1 MIKRLLKITGICV
14 AVLLLILFLAPFLF
28 KGKIVQIV
36 KKQIN
41 DRLTAKVDFTDVDLS
56 FFRHFPRVSLGL
68 TDLRVTGT
76 GVFEGDTLAA
86 VKSIDVAVDFM
97 SVIKGSNITIHSIQL
112 DEPRIHLIVTR
123 DGQANYLIT
132 KPGPPAG
139 SGAAEGGG
147 GSVQMKLQR
156 YTIRD
161 GYLSYDDAG
170 GNIHTEVAHLDH
182 SGSGDFTADLFT
194 LSTDTKAA
202 AVSFS
207 YGGVPYLNNNT
218 VSVGADIQ
226 VDAKA
231 MKFGW
236 RTDGVTVNALQLSSD
251 GSFQLVNDSVYA
263 MDIRFKMPSAEFKN
277 LLSLVPALYLKDF
290 GAIKTSGQAAFEGSV
305 KGTYSPTQIP
315 AYHVKMD
322 VKDGF
327 FQYPDLPQAVRNI
340 NLQLQVDNPDGVTD
354 HTVVDLRQG
363 HLEMADAPFDFRLLL
378 KNPLTSRYI
387 DAAAKGKLDL
397 SRMTQLVKL
406 EAGTLLSGVVDADV
420 QARGSVT
427 AAQKQQLEGFF
438 AAGTIALADL
448 GYRSKAYPDGVEIHK
463 ALLRWNPNNVTLS
476 ELSGKLQQTNFSAT
490 GSLSN
495 LLGYMLKSGTLG
507 GVLTVKADKIDLN
520 KWMPVD
526 TATVGGGAL
535 GSAGGATAASGSTAA
550 SGAGGGSGAGSGSAG
565 GSGSPSGSGGVPGA
579 NGQGGVAGVFV
590 VPANIDFTLN
600 AAVDQVH
607 YDKTDYNKVK
617 GVLLVR
623 DEKVTLKDVRMQALD
638 GTIAMS
644 GSYSTKENK
653 KNPEIG
659 FSYDVQKLDVQKTF
673 NAFNTV
679 QKLAPIGKFI
689 SGTLNSSLSVK
700 GNLGKDLK
708 PEVNSLTGGGT
719 LEILQGLLGHF
730 APLDKISSTLN
741 VSELKE
747 VALQDI
753 KNSFEFANGKV
764 LVKPFHIKVKDIDMQ
779 IGGMHGVDQSINY
792 AINMKLPR
800 SLLGGQGNALVNNL
814 ASQAASRGVNIN
826 PGETVNLDL
835 KLGGTLTNPQLKT
848 DWKGAAGNMADAL
861 KQQAM
866 SFAQAKADSA
876 KRVVKDTVAAVKNQ
890 ALGAA
895 KDELAK
901 RLAGGGDSAKAAAP
915 GGSAAPAAD
924 AGKKAA
930 EAGKGLLKGLFGKKK
945 DTTAH

>member
-1 MIKRLLKITGICV
+1 MKSILKITGIGV
-14 AVLLLILFLAPFLF
+14 AVLLLILFFAPFLF
-28 KGKIVQIV
+28 KGKIVSLV

-41 DRLTAKVDFTDVDLS
+41 DRLTAKVDFADLDLS
-56 FFRHFPRVSLGL
+56 FFRHFPRVSLAL
-68 TDLRVTGT
+68 SDLRVTGI
-76 GVFEGDTLAA
+76 GLFKGDTLAF
-86 VKSIDVAVDFM
+86 VKGIDVAVDFF
-97 SVIKGSNITIHSIQL
+97 SVIKGSDLTVHSISL

-132 KPGPPAG
+132 KPGPAAG
-139 SGAAEGGG
+139 TGAAGGG
-147 GSVQMKLQR
+147 GGAFRLQLQR
-156 YTIRD
+156 YSIRD
-161 GYLSYDDAG
+161 GYLSYDDEG
-170 GNIHTEVAHLDH
+170 GGIHTSIGHLDH

-194 LSTDTKAA
+194 LSTDTRAG

-207 YGGVPYLNNNT
+207 YGGVPYLNNNS
-218 VSVGADIQ
+218 VSIGAELQ
-226 VDAKA
+226 VDARA
-231 MKFGW
+231 MKFSW
-236 RTDGVTVNALQLSSD
+236 QTDKVSVNALQLTTD
-251 GSFQLVNDSVYA
+251 GSFQLVNDSTYG
-263 MDIRFKMPSAEFKN
+263 MDVRFKMPSAEFKN
-277 LLSLVPALYLKDF
+277 LLSMVPSLYMKDF
-290 GAIKTSGQAAFEGSV
+290 GAIKTSGQAAFEGSL
-305 KGTYSPTQIP
+305 KGVYGPARIP
-315 AYHVKMD
+315 AYHVRMD

-354 HTVVDLRQG
+354 HTVVDVRQG
-363 HLEMADAPFDFRLLL
+363 HLEMAGTPFDFRLLL
-378 KNPLTSRYI
+378 KNPMTSRYI

-397 SRMTQLVKL
+397 SRVAQFVKL

-420 QARGSVT
+420 QVRGSVA
-427 AAQKQQLEGFF
+427 AAQKQQLDGFF

-448 GYRSKAYPDGVEIHK
+448 AYRSKGYPEGVEIRK
-463 ALLRWNPNNVTLS
+463 ALLRWNPRDVTLS
-476 ELSGKLQQTNFSAT
+476 DLNGRLQGANFSAA

-495 LLGYMLKSGTLG
+495 LLGYALKSGVLG
-507 GVLTVKADKIDLN
+507 GTLTVKADKVDLN
-520 KWMPVD
+520 KWVPVD
-526 TATVGGGAL
+526 SATGSGGA
-535 GSAGGATAASGSTAA
+535 GSGGVGSGATAASGSAGA
-550 SGAGGGSGAGSGSAG
+550 GAGGSSTGAGQPAGSGGSAG
-565 GSGSPSGSGGVPGA
+565 SG
-579 NGQGGVAGVFV
+579 AGVFV

-607 YDKTDYNKVK
+607 YDKTDYNKVT
-617 GVLLVR
+617 GVLLVK
-623 DEKVTLKDVRMQALD
+623 DETVTLKDVRMQALD
-638 GTIAMS
+638 GTISMN

-653 KNPEIG
+653 RNPAIS

-689 SGTLNSSLSVK
+689 SGTLSSKLTVK

-753 KNSFEFANGKV
+753 KNSFEFANGRV
-764 LVKPFHIKVKDIDMQ
+764 LVKPFHVKVKDIDMQ
-779 IGGMHGVDQSINY
+779 VGGMHGIDQSMDY

-800 SLLGGQGNALVNNL
+800 SLLSGQGNALIGNL

-848 DWKGAAGNMADAL
+848 DLKGAAGNMADAV

-866 SFAQAKADSA
+866 SFAQAKADSG
-876 KRVVKDTVAAVKNQ
+876 KRVVKDTVASLKAQ

-901 RLAGGGDSAKAAAP
+901 RLAGGADSGKGAEAAS
-915 GGSAAPAAD
+915 GAPAAD
-924 AGKKAA
+924 MGKKAA
-930 EAGKGLLKGLFGKKK
+930 EAGKGLIKGLFGKKK
-945 DTTAH
+945 DSVGH

>member
-1 MIKRLLKITGICV
+1 MIKRLLKITGIGL

-36 KKQIN
+36 KNQIN
-41 DRLTAKVDFTDVDLS
+41 DRLTAKVDFADLNLS
-56 FFRHFPRVSLGL
+56 FFRHFPRVSLAL
-68 TDLRVTGT
+68 SDLRVTGT

-86 VKSIDVAVDFM
+86 VKGVDVAVDLM
-97 SVIKGSNITIHSIQL
+97 SVIRGSNMKIYSILL
-112 DEPRIHLIVTR
+112 DQPRIHLIVTR
-123 DGQANYLIT
+123 DGRANYLIT
-132 KPGPPAG
+132 KPDTGGKTGP
-139 SGAAEGGG
+139 AEGGG
-147 GSVQMKLQR
+147 GAFQMKLQH

-161 GYLSYDDAG
+161 GSLSYDDG
-170 GNIHTEVAHLDH
+170 GGDMHMQVAHLDH

-218 VSVGADIQ
+218 VSIGADIQ

-236 RTDGVTVNALQLSSD
+236 RTDGVAINALRLSSD
-251 GSFQLVNDSVYA
+251 GSFQLVNDSTYA

-290 GAIKTSGQAAFEGSV
+290 GAIKTRGQAAFEGSV
-305 KGTYSPTQIP
+305 KGRYCPSQIP
-315 AYHVKMD
+315 AYHVRMEM
-322 VKDGF
+322 KDGF
-327 FQYPDLPQAVRNI
+327 FQYPDLPQAVQNI
-340 NLQLQVDNPDGVTD
+340 NLQLQVDNPDGIAD

-363 HLEMADAPFDFRLLL
+363 HLEMAGAPFDFRLLL
-378 KNPLTSRYI
+378 KNPLTNRWV
-387 DAAAKGKLDL
+387 DAAAKGRLDL
-397 SRMTQLVKL
+397 SRVTQFVKL

-420 QARGSVT
+420 QVRGSVA

-463 ALLRWNPNNVTLS
+463 AILRWNPSNVALS
-476 ELSGKLQQTNFSAT
+476 EMSGKLQQTNFSAT

-495 LLGYMLKSGTLG
+495 LLGYVLRSGTLG

-526 TATVGGGAL
+526 TAAATA
-535 GSAGGATAASGSTAA
+535 GATTASGPGAASGTV
-550 SGAGGGSGAGSGSAG
+550 GSG
-565 GSGSPSGSGGVPGA
+565 
-579 NGQGGVAGVFV
+579 QTGVFL

-600 AAVDQVH
+600 AAADQVH
-607 YDKTDYNKVK
+607 YDKTDYNKVT
-617 GVLLVR
+617 GVLLVK
-623 DEKVTLKDVRMQALD
+623 DEMVTLKDVRMQALD

-653 KNPEIG
+653 TNPAIS
-659 FSYDVQKLDVQKTF
+659 FSYDVRKLDVQKTF

-689 SGTLNSSLSVK
+689 SGTLSSSLAVK
-700 GNLGKDLK
+700 GNLGKDLT
-708 PEVNSLTGGGT
+708 PEMNSLTGGGN
-719 LEILQGLLGHF
+719 LEILQGLIGHF
-730 APLDKISSTLN
+730 APLDKISSALN

-764 LVKPFHIKVKDIDMQ
+764 LVKPFHVKVKDIDMQ
-779 IGGMHGVDQSINY
+779 VGGMHGIDQSIDY

-814 ASQAASRGVNIN
+814 AAQAASRGVNVS

-835 KLGGTLTNPQLKT
+835 KLGGTMSNPQLKT
-848 DWKGAAGNMADAL
+848 DLKGAAGNMADAL

-876 KRVVKDTVAAVKNQ
+876 RRVVKDSVAALKNQ

-895 KDELAK
+895 KDELVR
-901 RLAGGGDSAKAAAP
+901 RLAGGGGDAAKAGAAAGGAAAP
-915 GGSAAPAAD
+915 GAGGTAAPAAD
-924 AGKKAA
+924 MGKKAA
-930 EAGKGLLKGLFGKKK
+930 EAGKGLIKGLFGKKK

>member
-1 MIKRLLKITGICV
+1 MMKRLLKITGICL

-36 KKQIN
+36 KQQIN
-41 DRLTAKVDFTDVDLS
+41 DRLTAKVDFGDLDLS
-56 FFRHFPRVSLGL
+56 FFRHFPRVSLAL
-68 TDLRVTGT
+68 SDLRVTGT

-86 VKSIDVAVDFM
+86 VKDIDVAVDLM
-97 SVIKGSNITIHSIQL
+97 SVIRGSNMTIHSILL
-112 DEPRIHLIVTR
+112 DQPRIHLMVMK

-132 KPGPPAG
+132 KPDTTAKAG
-139 SGAAEGGG
+139 GEGGG
-147 GSVQMKLQR
+147 GAFKMELQR

-170 GNIHTEVAHLDH
+170 GDIHTTVAHLDH

-194 LSTDTKAA
+194 LSTDTKAG

-207 YGGVPYLNNNT
+207 YGGVPYLNDNAVNI
-218 VSVGADIQ
+218 GADIQ

-251 GSFQLVNDSVYA
+251 GSFQLVNDSTYA

-277 LLSLVPALYLKDF
+277 LLSLVPSIYKKDF
-290 GAIKTSGQAAFEGSV
+290 GAIKTRGQAALEGSV
-305 KGTYSPTQIP
+305 KGTYSPSQIP
-315 AYHVKMD
+315 AYHVRME

-327 FQYPDLPQAVRNI
+327 FQYPDLPQAVQNI
-340 NLQLQVDNPDGVTD
+340 NLQLQVDNPDGITD

-363 HLEMADAPFDFRLLL
+363 HLEMAGAPFDFRLLL
-378 KNPLTSRYI
+378 KNPMTSRYI

-397 SRMTQLVKL
+397 SRVTQLVKL
-406 EAGTLLSGVVDADV
+406 EPGTLLKGIVDADV
-420 QARGSVT
+420 QVRGSVV

-448 GYRSKAYPDGVEIHK
+448 GYRSKAYSDGVEIHK
-463 ALLRWNPNNVTLS
+463 AMLRWNPANVALS
-476 ELSGKLQQTNFSAT
+476 EMSGKVQQTNFSAE

-495 LLGYMLKSGTLG
+495 LLGYALKSGTLG

-520 KWMPVD
+520 KWMPAD
-526 TATVGGGAL
+526 
-535 GSAGGATAASGSTAA
+535 SAAAGATAASAPGAA
-550 SGAGGGSGAGSGSAG
+550 SGTAGSG
-565 GSGSPSGSGGVPGA
+565 
-579 NGQGGVAGVFV
+579 QRGVFL

-607 YDKTDYNKVK
+607 YDKTDYNNVT
-617 GVLLVR
+617 GVLLVK
-623 DEKVTLKDVRMQALD
+623 DETVTLKDIRMQALD

-653 KNPEIG
+653 TNPAIS
-659 FSYDVQKLDVQKTF
+659 FSYDVQKLEVQKTF

-689 SGTLNSSLSVK
+689 SGTLSSSLTVK

-708 PEVNSLTGGGT
+708 PELNSLTGGGN
-719 LEILQGLLGHF
+719 LEILQGLIGHF
-730 APLDKISSTLN
+730 PPLDKIASTLN

-753 KNSFEFANGKV
+753 RNSFEFANGKV
-764 LVKPFHIKVKDIDMQ
+764 LVKPFHVKVKDIDMQ
-779 IGGMHGVDQSINY
+779 VGGMHGIDESIDY

-800 SLLGGQGNALVNNL
+800 SLLGGAGNALINNL
-814 ASQAASRGVNIN
+814 ASQAASKGVNIS

-835 KLGGTLTNPQLKT
+835 RLGGTLTNPQLKT
-848 DWKGAAGNMADAL
+848 DLKGAAGNMADAL
-861 KQQAM
+861 KQQAV

-876 KRVVKDTVAAVKNQ
+876 KRVLKDTVAALKAQ

-895 KDELAK
+895 KDELAR
-901 RLAGGGDSAKAAAP
+901 RLAGRGGDSAKGAASA
-915 GGSAAPAAD
+915 GDTAAPAAD
-924 AGKKAA
+924 LGKKAA
-930 EAGKGLLKGLFGKKK
+930 EAGKGLIKGLFGKKK
-945 DTTAH
+945 TDTVKH

>member
-1 MIKRLLKITGICV
+1 MKRILKITGIGI

-41 DRLTAKVDFTDVDLS
+41 DRLTATVDFADLDLS

-68 TDLRVTGT
+68 RDLRVTGT
-76 GVFEGDTLAA
+76 GVFEGDTLVF
-86 VKSIDVAVDFM
+86 VKGVDVAVDLM
-97 SVIKGSNITIHSIQL
+97 SVIRGSDLIVHSISL

-132 KPGPPAG
+132 KPGPTTG
-139 SGAAEGGG
+139 SDVTGGG
-147 GSVQMKLQR
+147 GGGFRLKLQR
-156 YTIRD
+156 YSIRD
-161 GYLSYDDAG
+161 GYLSYDDAAG
-170 GNIHTEVAHLDH
+170 DIHTQINHLDH
-182 SGSGDFTADLFT
+182 GGSGDFTADLFT
-194 LSTDTKAA
+194 LSTDTKAG

-218 VSVGADIQ
+218 VTIGAALQ
-226 VDAKA
+226 VDARA
-231 MKFGW
+231 MKFSW
-236 RTDGVTVNALQLSSD
+236 QTDKVSVNALQLATD

-263 MDIRFKMPSAEFKN
+263 MDLRFKMPSADFRN
-277 LLSLVPALYLKDF
+277 LLSLVPALYKKDF
-290 GAIKTSGQAAFEGSV
+290 GAIKTSGQASFDGSV
-305 KGTYSPTQIP
+305 KGRYSPTQIP
-315 AYHVKMD
+315 AYHVNLA
-322 VKDGF
+322 VKEGF
-327 FQYPDLPQAVRNI
+327 FQYPDLPEAVRNI
-340 NLQLQVDNPDGVTD
+340 NLQMQVDNPDGITD

-363 HLEMADAPFDFRLLL
+363 HLEMAGAPFDFRLLL
-378 KNPLTSRYI
+378 KNPMTSRYI

-397 SRMTQLVKL
+397 SRVTRFVKL
-406 EAGTLLSGVVDADV
+406 EAGTVLSGVVDADV

-448 GYRSKAYPDGVEIHK
+448 GYRSKAYPDGVEMRK
-463 ALLRWNPNNVTLS
+463 ALLRWNPTDVTLS
-476 ELSGKLQQTNFSAT
+476 DCSGKLQGTSFSAA

-495 LLGYMLKSGTLG
+495 LLGYALKSGVLG
-507 GVLTVKADKIDLN
+507 GTLTVKADRVDLG

-526 TATVGGGAL
+526 TAAGATATGGAAGGGASGG
-535 GSAGGATAASGSTAA
+535 GSATAASGSGGA
-550 SGAGGGSGAGSGSAG
+550 SAGAGSGQA
-565 GSGSPSGSGGVPGA
+565 
-579 NGQGGVAGVFV
+579 GVAGVFV

-607 YDKTDYNKVK
+607 YDKTDYNNVT
-617 GVLLVR
+617 GVLLVK
-623 DEKVTLKDVRMQALD
+623 DETVTLKDVRMQALD

-653 KNPEIG
+653 KNPAIS
-659 FSYDVQKLDVQKTF
+659 FSYNVQKLDVQKTF
-673 NAFNTV
+673 AAFNTV

-689 SGTLNSSLSVK
+689 SGTLSSSLTVK

-708 PEVNSLTGGGT
+708 PEVNSLTGGGS
-719 LEILQGLLGHF
+719 LEILQGVLGHF

-764 LVKPFHIKVKDIDMQ
+764 LVKPFHVKVKEIDMQ
-779 IGGMHGVDQSINY
+779 VGGMHGIDQSMDY

-800 SLLGGQGNALVNNL
+800 NLLGSGGNALINNL
-814 ASQAASRGVNIN
+814 ATQAASRGVNIN

-848 DWKGAAGNMADAL
+848 DLKGAAGSMADAV
-861 KQQAM
+861 KQQAL

-876 KRVVKDTVAAVKNQ
+876 KRVVKDTVASLKNQ

-895 KDELAK
+895 KDELAR
-901 RLAGGGDSAKAAAP
+901 RLAGGGDTAKGGAGAP
-915 GGSAAPAAD
+915 GAAGASGGAAAPAAD
-924 AGKKAA
+924 MGKKAA
-930 EAGKGLLKGLFGKKK
+930 EAGKGLIKGLFGKKK
-945 DTTAH
+945 DTVGH

>member
-1 MIKRLLKITGICV
+1 V
-14 AVLLLILFLAPFLF
+14 A
-28 KGKIVQIV
+28 
-36 KKQIN
+36 
-41 DRLTAKVDFTDVDLS
+41 
-56 FFRHFPRVSLGL
+56 
-68 TDLRVTGT
+68 
-76 GVFEGDTLAA
+76 
-86 VKSIDVAVDFM
+86 
-97 SVIKGSNITIHSIQL
+97 
-112 DEPRIHLIVTR
+112 
-123 DGQANYLIT
+123 
-132 KPGPPAG
+132 
-139 SGAAEGGG
+139 
-147 GSVQMKLQR
+147 
-156 YTIRD
+156 
-161 GYLSYDDAG
+161 
-170 GNIHTEVAHLDH
+170 
-182 SGSGDFTADLFT
+182 
-194 LSTDTKAA
+194 
-202 AVSFS
+202 
-207 YGGVPYLNNNT
+207 
-218 VSVGADIQ
+218 
-226 VDAKA
+226 
-231 MKFGW
+231 
-236 RTDGVTVNALQLSSD
+236 VNALQLSTD
-251 GSFQLVNDSVYA
+251 GSFQLVNDSSYA

-277 LLSLVPALYLKDF
+277 LLSLVPSLYRKDF

-315 AYHVKMD
+315 AYHVNME

-363 HLEMADAPFDFRLLL
+363 HLEMAGAPFDFRLLL
-378 KNPLTSRYI
+378 KNPMTSRYI

-397 SRMTQLVKL
+397 SRVAQFVKL
-406 EAGTLLSGVVDADV
+406 DAGTRLSGVIDADV

-427 AAQKQQLEGFF
+427 AAQKQQLDGFF

-448 GYRSKAYPDGVEIHK
+448 SYRAKAYPDGVEIHK
-463 ALLRWNPNNVTLS
+463 ALLRWNPSNVTLS
-476 ELSGKLQQTNFSAT
+476 EMSGQLQQTKFTAE
-490 GSLSN
+490 GSLNN
-495 LLGYMLKSGTLG
+495 LLGYALKSGVLG

-526 TATVGGGAL
+526 TA
-535 GSAGGATAASGSTAA
+535 GATAASGPA
-550 SGAGGGSGAGSGSAG
+550 GGGGSGAGAASGGAGSSGSGGASGSAG
-565 GSGSPSGSGGVPGA
+565 SSGAAPGA
-579 NGQGGVAGVFV
+579 AGGASGQAATGVFV
-590 VPANIDFTLN
+590 VPANIDFVLN

-607 YDKTDYNKVK
+607 YDKTDYNKVT
-617 GVLLVR
+617 GVLLVK
-623 DEKVTLKDVRMQALD
+623 DETVTLKDVHMQALD

-653 KNPEIG
+653 KNPAIS

-689 SGTLNSSLSVK
+689 SGTLSSSLTVK

-708 PEVNSLTGGGT
+708 PEVNSLTGSGN

-764 LVKPFHIKVKDIDMQ
+764 LVKPFHVKVKDIDMQ
-779 IGGMHGVDQSINY
+779 VGGMHGVDQSMDY

-800 SLLGGQGNALVNNL
+800 SVLGSQGNALISNL
-814 ASQAASRGVNIN
+814 ASQAASKGMNIN

-835 KLGGTLTNPQLKT
+835 KLGGTITNPQLKT
-848 DWKGAAGNMADAL
+848 DLKGAAGNMVDAL

-876 KRVVKDTVAAVKNQ
+876 KRVVKDTVGALKNQ

-915 GGSAAPAAD
+915 AAPAAD
-924 AGKKAA
+924 LGKQAA
-930 EAGKGLLKGLFGKKK
+930 EKGKGLLRGLFGKKK
-945 DTTAH
+945 DSVGH